1 MALYVVATPIGNLED
16 ITLRALR
23 LLSEVK
29 LIAAEDTRHTRK
41 LLSAHNIKTP
51 LTSYFEHNRLSKL
64 DYILEVLREG
74 DVALVSDA
82 GMPGISDPGY
92 ELIKAAHEN
101 GIKVVPVP
109 GASAVITAVAVSGLD
124 SGSFSY
130 LGFLP
135 RQKSERRKAL
145 SEVEMLGASIVI
157 LEAPHRLQ
165 GCLLDIKEVLGDRQ
179 ISVCRELTKIYEEI
193 FRGSISQS
201 ISHFSQPRG
210 EFVLVVEGNRQIP
223 AQPELTG
230 DIISELGLL
239 KKQGKSAKESVAL
252 VSQKNGLSK
261 KEIYRAWLKIDKA
274 L

>member
-23 LLSEVK
+23 VLSEVK

-64 DYILEVLREG
+64 DYILEVLGEG

-124 SGSFSY
+124 CASFSY

-135 RQKSERRKAL
+135 RQKTERRKAL
-145 SEVEMLGASIVI
+145 SEAASLGVSIVI
-157 LEAPHRLQ
+157 LEAPHRLR
-165 GCLLDIKEVLGDRQ
+165 GCLLDIKEILGDRE
-179 ISVCRELTKIYEEI
+179 IALCRELTKIYEEI
-193 FRGSISQS
+193 FRGSISQA
-201 ISHFSQPRG
+201 ISHFDQPRG
-210 EFVLVVEGNRQIP
+210 EFVLVVEGCKP
-223 AQPELTG
+223 PVSQPELTD
-230 DIISELGLL
+230 DIIKELSIL
-239 KKQGKSAKESVAL
+239 KKQGKPAKEAVAL
-252 VSQKNGLSK
+252 VSQKSGLPK
-261 KEIYRAWLKIDKA
+261 KEIYRAWLKINKT

>member
-23 LLSEVK
+23 VLSEVK

-64 DYILEVLREG
+64 DYILEVLGEG

-124 SGSFSY
+124 SANFNY

-135 RQKSERRKAL
+135 RQKTERRKAL
-145 SEVEMLGASIVI
+145 SEAALLGVSIVI
-157 LEAPHRLQ
+157 LEAPHRLH
-165 GCLLDIKEVLGDRQ
+165 GCLLDIKDVLGDRQ
-179 ISVCRELTKIYEEI
+179 IAVCRELTKIYEEI
-193 FRGSISQS
+193 FRGSISQA
-201 ISHFSQPRG
+201 ISHFDQPRG
-210 EFVLVVEGNRQIP
+210 EFVLVVEGCKP
-223 AQPELTG
+223 PVSQPELTD
-230 DIISELGLL
+230 DIIKELGML
-239 KKQGKSAKESVAL
+239 KKQGKPAKEAVAL
-252 VSQKNGLSK
+252 VSQKSGLPK
-261 KEIYRAWLKIDKA
+261 KEIYRAWLKINKT

>member
-23 LLSEVK
+23 VLSEVK

-64 DYILEVLREG
+64 DYILEVLGEG

-92 ELIKAAHEN
+92 ELIKAAHEH

-124 SGSFSY
+124 CASFSY

-135 RQKSERRKAL
+135 RQKTERRKVL
-145 SEVEMLGASIVI
+145 SEAASLGASIVI

-165 GCLLDIKEVLGDRQ
+165 GCLLDIKDVLGDRE
-179 ISVCRELTKIYEEI
+179 IAVCRELTKIYEEI
-193 FRGSISQS
+193 FRGSISQT
-201 ISHFSQPRG
+201 ISHFDQPRG
-210 EFVLVVEGNRQIP
+210 EFVLVVEGCKAP
-223 AQPELTG
+223 VSQPELTD
-230 DIISELGLL
+230 DIIKELGML
-239 KKQGKSAKESVAL
+239 KKQGKPAKEAVAL
-252 VSQKNGLSK
+252 VSQKSGLPK
-261 KEIYRAWLKIDKA
+261 KEIYRAWLKINKT